1 MYILCLKG
9 KEDEGAYAMAN
20 NRGDKVLLMFEEE
33 DDADRYI
40 GMLEAEDFAPLI
52 AVEVDP
58 DAMIEMCEKTGY
70 DFLIV
75 TPEELIIPPSHNE
88 L

>member
-9 KEDEGAYAMAN
+9 KEDEGAYAISN
-20 NRGDKVLLMFEEE
+20 QTGHRILLMFEEE
-33 DDADRYI
+33 DDAIRYA
-40 GMLEAEDFAPLI
+40 GLLEADDFPPLT

-58 DAMIEMCEKTGY
+58 DGMMEMCEKTGY
-70 DFLIV
+70 DYMIIS
-75 TPEELIIPPSHNE
+75 PDELIIPPDNNE

>member
-20 NRGDKVLLMFEEE
+20 NRGDRVLLMFEEE
-33 DDADRYI
+33 DDAERYI
-40 GMLEAEDFAPLI
+40 GMLEAEDFAPLV

-58 DAMIEMCEKTGY
+58 DSMIDMCERSGY
-70 DFLIV
+70 EFMIV
-75 TPEELIIPPSHNE
+75 SEDELVIPPSHND

>member
-9 KEDEGAYAMAN
+9 KEDEGAYAMSN
-20 NRGDKVLLMFEEE
+20 NRGDRVLLMFEEE

-40 GMLEAEDFAPLI
+40 GMLEAEDFAPLVS
-52 AVEVDP
+52 VEVDA
-58 DAMIEMCEKTGY
+58 DAMIDMCERSGY
-70 DFLIV
+70 EFMIISED
-75 TPEELIIPPSHNE
+75 ELVIPPSHNE